1 MVKVRLHGDIGEKLG
16 KEWNLQVDSVAEA
29 FQAIDVNTGKFT
41 KYFISKVEEDAKYE
55 ILINQR
61 DLWMPDFEKL
71 PEKYQDLKK
80 EHIENLYKSEAF
92 MNFSN
97 GLQTIDVVPIIEG
110 AGGGGGGG
118 KSGGSKGG
126 GGKSGGKG
134 FFAIF
139 LALVVGIFAPGIG
152 LSIAIPAI
160 IGLLA
165 LGVSMLMMKPPPMV
179 SPQSIA
185 NPSADF
191 EASPSQGG
199 EPSYLFNGPV
209 NTQGEGGPV
218 PIGYGRL
225 IIGSHQVFSS
235 YDQLYRIQSRT
246 NIYSN
251 GSPPADAGQRNFP
264 GQSYT
269 FDLKGKAL
277 QLRDI
282 VGNSLERSSLGSK

>member
-1 MVKVRLHGDIGEKLG
+1 MVKIRLHGDIGDKLG
-16 KEWNLQVDSVAEA
+16 KEWNLEVNSVAEA
-29 FQAIDVNTGKFT
+29 FQAIEVNTGKFT
-41 KYFISKVEEDAKYE
+41 KYFINKVEEDAKYE

-61 DLWMPDFEKL
+61 DLWMPNSEEL
-71 PEKYQDLKK
+71 PDKYQDLKK
-80 EHIENLYKSEAF
+80 KDIENLYKSEAF

-97 GLQTIDVVPIIEG
+97 GLKTIDVVPIIEG
-110 AGGGGGGG
+110 AGGGGGG
-118 KSGGSKGG
+118 KGGGKGG
-126 GGKSGGKG
+126 GGKGGMKG

-139 LALVVGIFAPGIG
+139 LALIAFAFAPFLGAA
-152 LSIAIPAI
+152 AIPVI
-160 IGLLA
+160 VGLLA

-179 SPQSIA
+179 SPQNIA

-199 EPSYLFNGPV
+199 EPSYLFNGPT

-235 YDQLYRIQSRT
+235 YDQLYRIQSRR
-246 NIYSN
+246 NVYS
-251 GSPPADAGQRNFP
+251 GGKPPLDAGQRNFP

-269 FDLKGKAL
+269 FDLKGRAI
-277 QLRDI
+277 QIRDI
-282 VGNSLERSSLGSK
+282 VGNSLERSSLGVK